1 MLASFKIKEPRGTRP
16 DDAIKLM
23 HDPRSNTYRSFV
35 SLYLTLIRTNTGN
48 YENTISRFI
57 HVSFPP
63 PVQAVYSNIV
73 T

>member
-1 MLASFKIKEPRGTRP
+1 MLASFKIKERP
-16 DDAIKLM
+16 DDARR
-23 HDPRSNTYRSFV
+23 PRSNTYRSFV